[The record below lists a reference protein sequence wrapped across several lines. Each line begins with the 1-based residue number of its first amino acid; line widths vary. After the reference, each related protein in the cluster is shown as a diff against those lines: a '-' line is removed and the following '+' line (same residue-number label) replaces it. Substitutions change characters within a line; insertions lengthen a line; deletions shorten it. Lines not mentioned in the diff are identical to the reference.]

1 MTNPNLSQRDRSL
14 YNPLFLGKFS
24 QTSLRLLQGTLGPRS
39 ELIGGNVP
47 GFAGFQGGY
56 GRETYNNWF
65 KVELTKPAWII
76 LIKAGSV
83 LPTEN
88 GIATKNIRNYTNSRY
103 MFGVYDINRI
113 PIEGRSLIENP
124 VEYRNQAE
132 GNQSDLY
139 NTYNF
144 DRKDNG
150 DDRLFQLEAGK
161 YLICISAVR
170 NELFEYA
177 AGLVIEFQQPNDDIF
192 ILTEDNE
199 QSFMLQEA
207 AGGDS
212 EIASFEEIF
221 SPVTVDTL
229 IDEFNAFTE
238 NNAEV
243 VENIEVQ
250 VNSQN
255 PSSDK
260 LSWLVGPRNP
270 NDPDLEDINRI
281 LLDATPN
288 WVDTIRE
295 RSLSDWRNAWDRENA
310 DKFPAAIFAPYVNTQ

>member
-39 ELIGGNVP
+39 ELIGANVP

-65 KVELTKPAWII
+65 KVELTRPAWII

-88 GIATKNIRNYTNSRY
+88 SIATQNRRNYNNSRY

-113 PIEGRSLIENP
+113 PIEGRSIIENP
-124 VEYRNQAE
+124 FEFRGQVE
-132 GNQSDLY
+132 GNQADLY

-144 DRKDNG
+144 NRQDKG
-150 DDRLFQLEAGK
+150 DDRFFQLEAGQ

-177 AGLVIEFQQPNDDIF
+177 AGLVIEFQQPADDIF

-199 QSFMLQEA
+199 QSFLLQEG
-207 AGGDS
+207 AGGSS
-212 EIASFEEIF
+212 EIDTFEELF
-221 SPVTVDTL
+221 SPITTNTV
-229 IDEFNAFTE
+229 IDELNAFTE
-238 NNAEV
+238 DDAEV
-243 VENIEVQ
+243 VDNIQVQ
-250 VNSQN
+250 VNDKN
-255 PSSDK
+255 PSNEQ
-260 LSWLVGPRNP
+260 LTWLIGSRTP
-270 NDPDLEDINRI
+270 NEPGQEDINRI

-288 WVDTIRE
+288 WIDTVRE
-295 RSLSDWRNAWDRENA
+295 RSLSDWKNAWNRENA
-310 DKFPAAIFAPYVNTQ
+310 DKFPEAVFAPYVNTQ

>member
-39 ELIGGNVP
+39 ELIGGNVS

-65 KVELTKPAWII
+65 KVELTSPAWII
-76 LIKAGSV
+76 LVKAGSV
-83 LPTEN
+83 LPSEN
-88 GIATKNIRNYTNSRY
+88 GIATRNIRNNTNSRY
-103 MFGVYDINRI
+103 KFGVYDINRI
-113 PIEGRSLIENP
+113 PIEGRSIIENP
-124 VEYRNQAE
+124 FEFRGQAE
-132 GNQSDLY
+132 GNQADLY

-144 DRKDNG
+144 NRQDKG
-150 DDRLFQLEAGK
+150 DDRFFKLEAGS

-177 AGLVIEFQQPNDDIF
+177 AGLVIEFQQPSDDIF

-199 QSFMLQEA
+199 QSFLLQEG
-207 AGGDS
+207 AGGSAD
-212 EIASFEEIF
+212 ASTFEELF
-221 SPVTVDTL
+221 SPITSNTVV
-229 IDEFNAFTE
+229 DEFNAFTE
-238 NNAEV
+238 NDAEV
-243 VENIEVQ
+243 VDNIEVQ
-250 VNSQN
+250 INN
-255 PSSDK
+255 RNLSSEQ
-260 LSWLVGPRNP
+260 LAWLIGSRAP
-270 NDPDLEDINRI
+270 NEPGQEDVNRI

-295 RSLSDWRNAWDRENA
+295 RSLSDWRNAWNRENA
-310 DKFPAAIFAPYVNTQ
+310 DKFPEAVFAPYVNTQ

>member
-47 GFAGFQGGY
+47 GFSGFQGGY

>member
-47 GFAGFQGGY
+47 GFARFQGGY

-65 KVELTKPAWII
+65 KVELTGPAWII
-76 LIKAGSV
+76 LVKAGSV
-83 LPTEN
+83 LPSEN
-88 GIATKNIRNYTNSRY
+88 GIATRNIRNHTNSRY
-103 MFGVYDINRI
+103 KFGVYDINRI
-113 PIEGRSLIENP
+113 PIEGRSIIENP
-124 VEYRNQAE
+124 FEFRGQAE
-132 GNQSDLY
+132 GNQADLY

-144 DRKDNG
+144 NRQDKG
-150 DDRLFQLEAGK
+150 DDRFFKLEAGS

-177 AGLVIEFQQPNDDIF
+177 AGLVIEFQQPSNDIF

-199 QSFMLQEA
+199 QSFLLQEG
-207 AGGDS
+207 AGGSAD
-212 EIASFEEIF
+212 ASTFEELF
-221 SPVTVDTL
+221 SPITSNTL
-229 IDEFNAFTE
+229 VDEFNAFTE

-243 VENIEVQ
+243 VDSIEVQ
-250 VNSQN
+250 INN
-255 PSSDK
+255 RNLSSEQ
-260 LSWLVGPRNP
+260 LAWLIGSRAP
-270 NDPDLEDINRI
+270 NEPGQEDVNRI

-295 RSLSDWRNAWDRENA
+295 RSLSDWRNAWNRENA
-310 DKFPAAIFAPYVNTQ
+310 DKFPEAVFAPYVNTQ

>member
-39 ELIGGNVP
+39 ELIGGNVQ

-65 KVELTKPAWII
+65 KVELTRPAWII

-83 LPTEN
+83 LPSEN

-103 MFGVYDINRI
+103 KFGVYDMNRI
-113 PIEGRSLIENP
+113 PIEGRSIIENP
-124 VEYRNQAE
+124 FEFRGQAE
-132 GNQSDLY
+132 GNQADLY
-139 NTYNF
+139 NTYDFNRQ
-144 DRKDNG
+144 DKG
-150 DDRLFQLEAGK
+150 DDRFFQLEAGN

-177 AGLVIEFQQPNDDIF
+177 AGLVIEFQQPSDDIF

-199 QSFMLQEA
+199 QSFLLQEG
-207 AGGDS
+207 AGGSS
-212 EIASFEEIF
+212 ESATFQQLF
-221 SPVTVDTL
+221 SPITSNTL

-238 NNAEV
+238 NDAEV
-243 VENIEVQ
+243 VDNIEVQ
-250 VNSQN
+250 VNN
-255 PSSDK
+255 RNLSSEQ
-260 LSWLVGPRNP
+260 LAWLIGPRSP
-270 NDPDLEDINRI
+270 NEPGLEDVNKI

-295 RSLSDWRNAWDRENA
+295 RSLSNWRNAWNRENA
-310 DKFPAAIFAPYVNTQ
+310 DKFPEAIFAPYVNTQ

>member
-1 MTNPNLSQRDRSL
+1 MANPNLSQRDRSL

-39 ELIGGNVP
+39 ELIGANVP

-88 GIATKNIRNYTNSRY
+88 GIATNNIRNYANSRY
-103 MFGVYDINRI
+103 MFSVYDINRI

-124 VEYRNQAE
+124 IEYRNQAE

-177 AGLVIEFQQPNDDIF
+177 AGLVIEFQQPNDDLF
-192 ILTEDNE
+192 ILTEDKE
-199 QSFMLQEA
+199 QSFMLQESA
-207 AGGDS
+207 SVNS
-212 EIASFEEIF
+212 ESSSFGEIF
-221 SPVTVDTL
+221 SPVTVDT
-229 IDEFNAFTE
+229 IINEFNAFTE
-238 NNAEV
+238 NNIEV
-243 VENIEVQ
+243 VANIEVQ
-250 VNSQN
+250 VNFKN
-255 PSSDK
+255 PSNDK
-260 LSWLVGPRNP
+260 LSWLIGPRSP